1 MQQPGTDDA
10 TQMTEEERLIRELV
24 LQLKLGS
31 VKPAYFREKYHVDIL
46 DRFRGPLDSL
56 ASQGYLDAATE
67 DIVSLTRQGLLRVDT
82 LLPRFFRP
90 EHVDI
95 RYT

>member
-1 MQQPGTDDA
+1 M
-10 TQMTEEERLIRELV
+10 IRELV

-31 VKPAYFREKYHVDIL
+31 IRPAYFRDKYDVEIL
-46 DRFRGPLDSL
+46 DTFRGQLASL
-56 ASQGYLDAATE
+56 ADEGYLDAANA
-67 DIVSLTRQGLLRVDT
+67 DIVSLTRPGLLRVDT

-90 EHVDI
+90 EHRGI